1 MNQVVQRLKTLWM
14 PLLLIAGLATACSET
29 TSPDSGA
36 GTMEVRMHDAPGD
49 YDEVNVFIE
58 RVEVNREEGDE
69 GWQVIAEPNQT
80 YDLLELVNGA
90 YEVLGEEELE
100 AGTYHQIRLIVR
112 QEGTYV
118 VENGEEVDLTVP
130 SGEQTGLKLNVDAV
144 IEPDTRYVL
153 VLDFDA
159 DRSIVKRGNSGM
171 GYLLKPV
178 IRANSLASTGTI
190 SGTATP
196 EARAAAYAILN
207 AGTAEADTVSS
218 TYADET
224 DGQFKLL
231 TLPEDTYTVSIAPRE
246 DGFDEHHEEGVEVTA
261 GEDTNI
267 GEIDLTPETPET
279 TE

>member
-1 MNQVVQRLKTLWM
+1 MKKGYQLLKRAWLPM
-14 PLLLIAGLATACSET
+14 VLIAGLAACST
-29 TSPDSGA
+29 APDGGT

-58 RVEVNREEGDE
+58 RVEVNREESEE
-69 GWQVIAEPNQT
+69 GWQVIAEPNRVF
-80 YDLLELVNGA
+80 DLLELVNGA

-100 AGTYHQIRLIVR
+100 SGTYRQIRLIVR
-112 QEGTYV
+112 QEGTHV
-118 VENGEEVDLTVP
+118 IENGEEVELTVP
-130 SGEQTGLKLNVDAV
+130 SGEQTGLKLNVNAV

-178 IRANSLASTGTI
+178 IRANSLATTGTI

-207 AGTAEADTVSS
+207 AGTAEADTVSG
-218 TYADET
+218 TFADET
-224 DGQFKLL
+224 DGQFKLSS
-231 TLPEDTYTVSIAPRE
+231 LPEDTYTVSIVPRE
-246 DGFDEHHEEGVEVTA
+246 EGFEEHHEEDVEVTA

-267 GEIDLTPETPET
+267 GEIDLTLET